1 MTAEE
6 IKKEAEERL
15 NALPSYLK
23 KKQTDQS
30 EDGNKSKKSE
40 IIPFEDMVQ
49 IKTKFKMREID
60 LNLERLKD
68 RDYLRLIKVTTW
80 TKQSLKPS
88 GYLKMLFSASD

>member
-23 KKQTDQS
+23 KKQIDQS
-30 EDGNKSKKSE
+30 EDGTKKNE

-49 IKTKFKMREID
+49 IKTKFKMREMD
-60 LNLERLKD
+60 LNLEKLKD
-68 RDYLRLIKVTTW
+68 RDYLRLIKVKKIYMW
-80 TKQSLKPS
+80 
-88 GYLKMLFSASD
+88 G

>member
-23 KKQTDQS
+23 KKQIEQT
-30 EDGNKSKKSE
+30 EGKPKKNE

-49 IKTKFKMREID
+49 IKTKFKMKEMD
-60 LNLERLKD
+60 LNLEKLKD
-68 RDYLRLIKVTTW
+68 RDYLRLIKV
-80 TKQSLKPS
+80 KEYVSEN
-88 GYLKMLFSASD
+88 